1 MHIIHAIL
9 FALWFLLPAAD
20 ANMAPIFAAHLPWL
34 KRFDAPID
42 GGRTFHGKPLLGT
55 HKTWRGLLAG
65 MVVST
70 LIFWLQQVLLAHVG
84 WLRPLAGGV
93 DYAALPTFVL
103 GPLFG
108 LGALGGDA
116 VKSFFKRRVGVES
129 GKSWLPFD
137 QLDYV
142 IGGILVTLPFV
153 RLAWTQYLTMLIV
166 WFLMHLLFS
175 YLGWL
180 LHLKEAPV

>member
-1 MHIIHAIL
+1 MLKDIL
-9 FALWFLLPAAD
+9 FALWFLLPAAV
-20 ANMAPIFAAHLPWL
+20 ANMAPIFAAHLPFL
-34 KRFDAPID
+34 KRFDAPMD
-42 GGRTFHGKPLLGT
+42 GGRTFRGKPLLGS

-70 LIFWLQQVLLAHVG
+70 LIFWLQQVVVSALWGPHAQV
-84 WLRPLAGGV
+84 GGV
-93 DYAALPTFVL
+93 DYSALPTFIL

-108 LGALGGDA
+108 FGALGGDA
-116 VKSFFKRRVGVES
+116 LKSFFKRRVGVES
-129 GKSWLPFD
+129 GKSWPPFD

-142 IGGILVTLPFV
+142 IGGILASLPFV
-153 RLAWTQYLTMLIV
+153 RLTVWQYLTLLVV

-180 LHLKEAPV
+180 LKLKDAPI